1 MATNTYTSLASASPT
16 IIVSKYLKWLNEKWV
31 MMPRVTRADQWP
43 GAQQYGHQVSI
54 PTATTRASVTQLN
67 TSLSAQG
74 AEDTPPSVTY
84 SAPTISSVTLVIDQW
99 WYIGFQRTVFAEATA
114 YNAPV
119 NWDPVFKQMGMDALN
134 AKVDATLTD
143 LLTGYTGSGPFGQDG
158 SPVQIQDVL
167 DSKKALDTANVPET
181 DRTWVFSAGAETDLL
196 NLDVIANQLYGTTG
210 SIPQGKLTKPL
221 YGSPAF
227 FTTNLTAGSS
237 GKRGGYFQRE
247 AMAIAMRRNPMAHNP
262 GFANPAALTTDQTF
276 FAIWGVKELR
286 DNHGVEIK
294 MAS

>member
-1 MATNTYTSLASASPT
+1 MATITYTSQTSASPT

-43 GAQQYGHQVSI
+43 GAQNYGHQVSI
-54 PTATTRASVTQLN
+54 PTATTRAAVTQLN
-67 TSLSAQG
+67 TSLSGQG
-74 AEDTPPSVTY
+74 AEDTPPSVAF
-84 SAPTISSVTLVIDQW
+84 SAPTVSAVTLVIDQW
-99 WYIGFQRTVFAEATA
+99 WYIGFQRTVFADAT
-114 YNAPV
+114 V
-119 NWDPVFKQMGMDALN
+119 NGLIQWDNVFKQMGMDALA
-134 AKVDATLTD
+134 AKIDATLTD

-158 SPVQIQDVL
+158 SPPQIQDLL
-167 DSKKALDTANVPET
+167 DSKKALDTANVPDM
-181 DRTWVFSAGAETDLL
+181 DRTWVLSAGAETDLL
-196 NLDVIANQLYGTTG
+196 NLDVIVSQLYGTTG

-227 FTTNLTAGSS
+227 FTSNLTAGSS

-262 GFANPAALTTDQTF
+262 PFQSPASLSQEQTF

-294 MAS
+294 MSN

>member
-1 MATNTYTSLASASPT
+1 MATITYTSMASASPT
-16 IIVSKYLKWLNEKWV
+16 IIVAKYLKWLNENWV
-31 MMPRVTRADQWP
+31 MKPRVTNADQWP
-43 GAQQYGHQVSI
+43 GAKGYGHQVSI

-67 TSLSAQG
+67 TSLSGQG

-84 SAPTISSVTLVIDQW
+84 TAPTISSVTLVIDQW
-99 WYIGFQRTVFAEATA
+99 WYIGFQRTVFAQA
-114 YNAPV
+114 V
-119 NWDPVFKQMGMDALN
+119 DGLINWEPVFKQMGMDALN

-143 LLTGYTGSGPFGQDG
+143 LLTGFTGSGPFGQDG
-158 SPVQIQDVL
+158 APVQIQDLL
-167 DSKKALDTANVPET
+167 DSKKALDTANVPEG
-181 DRTWVFSAGAETDLL
+181 DRTWVHSAGTGVSFL
-196 NLDVIANQLYGTTG
+196 NHDVLVNQLYGSTG
-210 SIPQGKLTKPL
+210 SIPTGKLTKPL

-237 GKRGGYFQRE
+237 GKRGGYFHRE

-262 GFANPAALTTDQTF
+262 GFANPATLSDEQTL

-294 MAS
+294 QES